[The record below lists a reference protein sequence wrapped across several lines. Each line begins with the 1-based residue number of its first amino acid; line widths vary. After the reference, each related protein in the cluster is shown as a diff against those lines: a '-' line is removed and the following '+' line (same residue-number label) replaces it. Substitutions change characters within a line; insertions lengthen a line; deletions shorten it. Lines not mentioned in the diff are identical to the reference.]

1 MARDAPGKLLRNS
14 ETIAK
19 LKQLPGQPGQ
29 PSPVLVYFSTLLET
43 TKLNE
48 VESLELVRPVIA
60 QGRMNFV
67 ENWIKEGKLT
77 FSSELGDLIQP
88 HNSTLAL
95 SVYQSSGNNEKVI
108 QGMVETKQFAQIIPY
123 CQKTGFKPNF

>member
-60 QGRMNFV
+60 QPTINHRYRLSSSRDSSCLDQYHTQ
-67 ENWIKEGKLT
+67 LT
-77 FSSELGDLIQP
+77 
-88 HNSTLAL
+88 T
-95 SVYQSSGNNEKVI
+95 
-108 QGMVETKQFAQIIPY
+108 
-123 CQKTGFKPNF
+123 